1 MKTNATIS
9 SSIIALLM
17 MMLFSHA
24 SHAATI
30 IQQNDTVSQLL
41 PVYYE
46 QTVEYYAEAL
56 ADVETLVRF
65 YISFLSFSLL
75 LRRNGR
81 RTGRDAQKCGG
92 NHRARRERRIFKSS
106 RYTRLWS
113 SRASFSR
120 CSLDDDDD
128 GCEKFEISRGK
139 IKQRAARIDTMM
151 MIMIMIMM
159 IMMMLTIFI
168 FSLSSSL
175 SRTHIRIQMH
185 YTDDRT
191 FIEY

>member
-92 NHRARRERRIFKSS
+92 NHRARRERRVFKSS

-139 IKQRAARIDTMM
+139 IKQRAARMDTMM
-151 MIMIMIMM
+151 MIMMM
-159 IMMMLTIFI
+159 IMMTILTIFI
-168 FSLSSSL
+168 FFLFISL

>member
-1 MKTNATIS
+1 MWKLWYVFIS
-9 SSIIALLM
+9 
-17 MMLFSHA
+17 LFSFFFSA
-24 SHAATI
+24 YSKKWTTDRERCAK
-30 IQQNDTVSQLL
+30 
-41 PVYYE
+41 
-46 QTVEYYAEAL
+46 
-56 ADVETLVRF
+56 VRCN
-65 YISFLSFSLL
+65 
-75 LRRNGR
+75 RG
-81 RTGRDAQKCGG
+81 
-92 NHRARRERRIFKSS
+92 RRERRVFKSS

-139 IKQRAARIDTMM
+139 IKQRAARMDTMM
-151 MIMIMIMM
+151 MIMMM
-159 IMMMLTIFI
+159 IMMTILTIFI
-168 FSLSSSL
+168 FFLFISL